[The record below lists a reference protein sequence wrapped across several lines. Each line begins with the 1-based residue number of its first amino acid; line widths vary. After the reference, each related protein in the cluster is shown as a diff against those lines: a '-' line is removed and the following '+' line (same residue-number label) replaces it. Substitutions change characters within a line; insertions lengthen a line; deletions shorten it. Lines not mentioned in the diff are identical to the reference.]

1 MHKMNRGS
9 LFIVSGPSGT
19 GKGTVCAELI
29 KHDNIFLSI
38 SATTRDKRAGEKEG
52 VTYFYTSTEK
62 FREMIENNQMLEYAV
77 YSGNYYG
84 TPRKAVEDMLAAGK
98 NVILEI
104 EVQGALK
111 VKSKMPEAI
120 LIFVVPPSIAEL
132 KKRLVE
138 RGRENKDEIRRRIG
152 EASREFSQ
160 LPKYNYV
167 VVNDNLE
174 RCVGDVLD
182 IINETNEKQALIES
196 LLKEIKG
203 EN

>member
-1 MHKMNRGS
+1 MNRGS

-19 GKGTVCAELI
+19 GKGTVCTELI

-38 SATTRDKRAGEKEG
+38 SATTRDKRVGEEDG
-52 VTYFYTSTEK
+52 VTYFYTSAEK
-62 FREMIENNQMLEYAV
+62 FKQMIDDNQMLEYAV

-84 TPRKAVEDMLAAGK
+84 TPKKAVEDMLAAGK

-111 VKSKMPEAI
+111 VKQKMPEAV

-132 KKRLVE
+132 KKRLIE
-138 RGRENKDEIRRRIG
+138 RGRENKEEIKRRIG
-152 EASREFSQ
+152 EARREFSQ

-167 VVNDNLE
+167 VVNDNLD

-182 IINETNEKQALIES
+182 IINETNEKQALIEK
-196 LLKEIKG
+196 LLEEIKG

>member
-1 MHKMNRGS
+1 MNRGS

-19 GKGTVCAELI
+19 GKGTVCTELI

-38 SATTRDKRAGEKEG
+38 SATTRDKRVGEEDG
-52 VTYFYTSTEK
+52 VTYFYTSAEK
-62 FREMIENNQMLEYAV
+62 FKQMIDNNQMLEYAV

-84 TPRKAVEDMLAAGK
+84 TPKKAVEDMLAAGK

-111 VKSKMPEAI
+111 VKQKMPEAV

-132 KKRLVE
+132 KKRLIE
-138 RGRENKDEIRRRIG
+138 RGRENKEEIRRRIG
-152 EASREFSQ
+152 EARREFSQ

-167 VVNDNLE
+167 VVNDNLD

-182 IINETNEKQALIES
+182 IINETNEKQALIEK
-196 LLKEIKG
+196 LLEEIKG

>member
-1 MHKMNRGS
+1 MNRGS

-19 GKGTVCAELI
+19 GKGTVCTELI
-29 KHDNIFLSI
+29 KHDNIVLSI
-38 SATTRDKRAGEKEG
+38 SATTRDKRVGEEDG
-52 VTYFYTSTEK
+52 VTYFYTSAEK
-62 FREMIENNQMLEYAV
+62 FKQMIDNNQMLEYAV

-84 TPRKAVEDMLAAGK
+84 TPKKAVEDMLAAGK

-111 VKSKMPEAI
+111 VKQKMPEAV

-132 KKRLVE
+132 KKRLIE
-138 RGRENKDEIRRRIG
+138 RGRENKEEIKRRIG
-152 EASREFSQ
+152 EARREFSQ

-167 VVNDNLE
+167 VVNDNLD

-182 IINETNEKQALIES
+182 IINETNEKQALIEK
-196 LLKEIKG
+196 LLEEIKG

>member
-1 MHKMNRGS
+1 MNRGS

-19 GKGTVCAELI
+19 GKGTVCTELI

-38 SATTRDKRAGEKEG
+38 SATTRDKRAGEQEG
-52 VTYFYTSTEK
+52 VTYFYTSEEK
-62 FREMIENNQMLEYAV
+62 FKEMIENNQMLEYAV

-111 VKSKMPEAI
+111 VKSKMPEAV

-132 KKRLVE
+132 KKRLTE

-152 EASREFSQ
+152 EASREFSE

-174 RCVGDVLD
+174 RCVDDVLN

-196 LLKEIKG
+196 LLNEIKG

>member
-1 MHKMNRGS
+1 MNRGS

-19 GKGTVCAELI
+19 GKGTVCTELI

-52 VTYFYTSTEK
+52 VTYFYTSEEK

-111 VKSKMPEAI
+111 VKNKMPEAV

-132 KKRLVE
+132 KKRLIG

-174 RCVGDVLD
+174 RCVGDVLN

-196 LLKEIKG
+196 LLNEIKG

>member
-1 MHKMNRGS
+1 MNRGS

-19 GKGTVCAELI
+19 GKGTVCTELI

-38 SATTRDKRAGEKEG
+38 SATTRDKRVGEEDG
-52 VTYFYTSTEK
+52 VTYFYTSAEK
-62 FREMIENNQMLEYAV
+62 FKQMIDNNQMLEYAV

-84 TPRKAVEDMLAAGK
+84 TPKKAVEDMLAAGK

-111 VKSKMPEAI
+111 VKQKMPEAV

-132 KKRLVE
+132 KKRLIE
-138 RGRENKDEIRRRIG
+138 RGRENKEEIKRRIG
-152 EASREFSQ
+152 EARREFSQ

-167 VVNDNLE
+167 VVNDNLD

-182 IINETNEKQALIES
+182 IINETNEKQALIEK
-196 LLKEIKG
+196 LLEEIKG

>member
-1 MHKMNRGS
+1 MNRGS

-174 RCVGDVLD
+174 RCVGDVLN